1 MNQSTTRSRTAA
13 AALSDHID
21 TRTAAMEVAHQIH
34 DALGADPGVR
44 GVSAC
49 DLLLMF
55 GSFHHI
61 AAFAAAGETM
71 REVLKPRSFLACTA
85 ESVLA
90 VNREWEGRA
99 GIAALALRLPS
110 ARLHTFSV
118 KPGDTSVNLNQPKT
132 VRQLISYG
140 DDVKAILMLA
150 DPFTTPAAQLLNRFG
165 FCGGADKPIPITGG
179 MASGSSQPGRN
190 VLIANGTAQ
199 QSGLVAVTI
208 AGDIE
213 VDCLV
218 SQGCRPIGEPLVV
231 TKCDENVLLELG
243 GRPTLEVV
251 QEIAESLNEHERDML
266 SKGLLVGVVIDEYKE
281 RFGRG
286 DFLIRGVTGFD
297 QKRKAMA
304 VADKLRVGQT
314 IQFHVRDAETATE
327 DLQLLLDLQEL
338 KGQPFAG
345 AAFTCNG
352 RGTRLF
358 PEPNH
363 DIDLMRRRLGSD
375 DDEFPVAGFFAGGE
389 IGPIGDKSFVHGHT
403 LCAALF
409 REV

>member
-1 MNQSTTRSRTAA
+1 MNQPTTRPRTAA

-21 TRTAAMEVAHQIH
+21 TRTAAMEVAHELH
-34 DALGADPGVR
+34 DALGAER
-44 GVSAC
+44 GDTAC

-85 ESVLA
+85 ESVLG
-90 VNREWEGRA
+90 VDREWEGRA
-99 GIAALALRLPS
+99 GLTALAMRLPG
-110 ARLHTFSV
+110 AGTRLHTFSV
-118 KPGDTSVNLNQPKT
+118 KPGDTSTNLNQPNT
-132 VRQLISYG
+132 VRELVGYG

-150 DPFTTPAAQLLNRFG
+150 DPFTTPTNQILTRFG
-165 FCGGADKPIPITGG
+165 YCGGKDKAIPITGG

-190 VLIANGTAQ
+190 VLIANGEAQ

-243 GRPTLEVV
+243 GRPAMEVV
-251 QEIAESLNEHERDML
+251 QETAQELGERERELL
-266 SKGLLVGVVIDEYKE
+266 SKGLLIGVVIDEYKE

-286 DFLIRGVTGFD
+286 DFLIRGVMGID
-297 QKRKAMA
+297 QNRKAIA
-304 VADKLRVGQT
+304 VGEKMRVGQT
-314 IQFHVRDAETATE
+314 IQLHVRDADTATE
-327 DLQLLLDLQEL
+327 DLQLLLDLQEV
-338 KGQPFAG
+338 KGQPFAA

-358 PEPNH
+358 PEANH
-363 DIDLMRRRLGSD
+363 DIDLLTRRLGSE
-375 DDEFPVAGFFAGGE
+375 DEQFPVAGFFAGGE

-403 LCAALF
+403 LSAALF
-409 REV
+409 RG